1 MAEIKFMIIHM
12 KEILKRHW
20 QILSLSIVIG
30 LLFIYP
36 HIYLRTFD
44 SAHFMGVDVL
54 GSDAE
59 SHYVARI
66 QEVYDGHQALGQTF
80 LWEGKDLPYLGPPFE
95 EAAVAYMGKA
105 LWMNSV
111 QVNIFA
117 KFLFG
122 LLLSLVIY
130 FFVLELFSDRLL
142 ALSATAFILLGSVL
156 TSLPDIRSLLSPE
169 VKNFEFL
176 RYARP
181 INPLISS
188 LVMFG
193 YLLAFLR
200 HQRSRSKTYFAA
212 SGILLGLSFYAYVYI
227 WTYLLVM
234 NGLLLLWYAARKNL
248 TLCRDTALITALSLV
263 IALPYL
269 MSAYSMSHH
278 PFYQGVFERQGFFR
292 THMPI
297 LSKFGL
303 LGLLAIVFSFLK
315 KSPAITAYGVI
326 AFVASLVAINHQ
338 VLTGINIQND
348 HYHWYVVTPLASVF
362 ILTSLYFYVGKI
374 SGMKA
379 QKALSTFLIAVF
391 LFTGFFVQYRSYGAM
406 RDETLRNQ
414 RLAPVLDWLKKNVPA
429 ESVIFSSR
437 LFSDLIPVYTPF
449 NVYYSSYAP
458 YYLISD
464 ERLLTGYFLQVLFE
478 GVSEK
483 DAREYFMSHK
493 DSVAANLFM
502 LKYRYTNGCSACFPD
517 TLLTELTEKYKNF
530 LNEGV
535 QIRTRKY
542 RLDYIVWDKETN
554 PGWKFMDREV
564 QQLFVS
570 GDIVVLKVF

>member
-1 MAEIKFMIIHM
+1 M

-297 LSKFGL
+297 LSQFGL

>member
-1 MAEIKFMIIHM
+1 M

-315 KSPAITAYGVI
+315 KLK
-326 AFVASLVAINHQ
+326 ASINFFP
-338 VLTGINIQND
+338 TNSED
-348 HYHWYVVTPLASVF
+348 
-362 ILTSLYFYVGKI
+362 I
-374 SGMKA
+374 S
-379 QKALSTFLIAVF
+379 
-391 LFTGFFVQYRSYGAM
+391 
-406 RDETLRNQ
+406 
-414 RLAPVLDWLKKNVPA
+414 
-429 ESVIFSSR
+429 
-437 LFSDLIPVYTPF
+437 
-449 NVYYSSYAP
+449 
-458 YYLISD
+458 
-464 ERLLTGYFLQVLFE
+464 
-478 GVSEK
+478 
-483 DAREYFMSHK
+483 
-493 DSVAANLFM
+493 
-502 LKYRYTNGCSACFPD
+502 
-517 TLLTELTEKYKNF
+517 TLLNSAPAL
-530 LNEGV
+530 
-535 QIRTRKY
+535 
-542 RLDYIVWDKETN
+542 
-554 PGWKFMDREV
+554 
-564 QQLFVS
+564 
-570 GDIVVLKVF
+570 